1 MRKNAFNFASF
12 IFTAHQ
18 RRKVMFSHASVSH
31 SVQEGWVY
39 LVPCPFGRGEY
50 LWSEVPWGGGVCMGV
65 GGLSRGW
72 VSPPPTPHPQSPLT
86 PSGGHHT
93 WSASGQYTSFRNT
106 FLLPPANEVWG
117 KVMLLHLCVILFTG
131 GGLPPWESASRGLVG
146 QNPPPPQLDTTGYG
160 QRAGGT
166 HPTGMHSC

>member
-1 MRKNAFNFASF
+1 MRLSV
-12 IFTAHQ
+12 ILS
-18 RRKVMFSHASVSH
+18 RRGGYTWSHVLLVGVSI
-31 SVQEGWVY
+31 SG
-39 LVPCPFGRGEY
+39 LRS
-50 LWSEVPWGGGVCMGV
+50 LGGVCMGV

-93 WSASGQYTSFRNT
+93 WSASGQYTSFRNA

-146 QNPPPPQLDTTGYG
+146 QNPPPIGYYGIRSTSG
-160 QRAGGT
+160 QYPSFWNAFL
-166 HPTGMHSC
+166 

>member
-50 LWSEVPWGGGVCMGV
+50 LWSEVPWGVCMGV

-86 PSGGHHT
+86 PSGDHHT
-93 WSASGQYTSFRNT
+93 WSASGQYTSFRNA

-131 GGLPPWESASRGLVG
+131 GGGLPPWESASRGLVG
-146 QNPPPPQLDTTGYG
+146 QNPPPPIGYYG
-160 QRAGGT
+160 IRSTSGRYA
-166 HPTGMHSC
+166 SYWNAFLLE